1 MHRTVC
7 HQLPSKM
14 NKLSLKNTNTYCV
27 HCTARELL
35 KNFLK
40 QLFSTLH
47 LAMHTAQLFWK
58 KCVFQFHPIRVIW
71 HIETRAN
78 EPASA
83 GG

>member
-35 KNFLK
+35 KIYLK
-40 QLFSTLH
+40 QLLCTLY
-47 LAMHTAQLFWK
+47 LAMHTA
-58 KCVFQFHPIRVIW
+58 VFDTNIPSLCIQKGIDSMILTIFSMHYF
-71 HIETRAN
+71 
-78 EPASA
+78 SY
-83 GG
+83 